1 MLHGT
6 GLLLLALVPTIQI
19 VLPYFKSPVQTGLA
33 YDWTDLWLLV
43 VFVVIIF
50 LDSPHAR
57 TTILF
62 EKGPLESP
70 RLAHTFPPATD
81 LPFVVI
87 TSPPLEESAVPLKPP
102 SYIVLMADP
111 ASRLPLFDTLPTSSM
126 KFVDLRVVL
135 WVRQILLQVQPLDP
149 LIRHRILPIPSI
161 TIPNFLDLKGRKYEP
176 PNTPSLSISSGLLF
190 GVNDS
195 SSSK

>member
-33 YDWTDLWLLV
+33 YDWTDLWPLV

-62 EKGPLESP
+62 
-70 RLAHTFPPATD
+70 
-81 LPFVVI
+81 
-87 TSPPLEESAVPLKPP
+87 
-102 SYIVLMADP
+102 
-111 ASRLPLFDTLPTSSM
+111 
-126 KFVDLRVVL
+126 
-135 WVRQILLQVQPLDP
+135 
-149 LIRHRILPIPSI
+149 
-161 TIPNFLDLKGRKYEP
+161 
-176 PNTPSLSISSGLLF
+176 
-190 GVNDS
+190 
-195 SSSK
+195 